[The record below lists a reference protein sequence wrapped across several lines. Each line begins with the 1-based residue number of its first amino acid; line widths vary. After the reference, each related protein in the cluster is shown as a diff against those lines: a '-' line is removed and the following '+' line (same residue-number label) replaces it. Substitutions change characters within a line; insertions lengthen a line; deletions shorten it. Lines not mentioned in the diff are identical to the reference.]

1 MSISSKGTRR
11 SFLRTTCCAAAAG
24 GAASTFSRLGLM
36 SAFAQGSDYKA
47 LVCIFMYG
55 GNDANNMIVPY
66 DTTDYTNYA
75 QLRANLALPYDALLP
90 IQPKS
95 LSTPYSFHP
104 RFTELQ

>member
-1 MSISSKGTRR
+1 MPRLTRR
-11 SFLRTTCCAAAAG
+11 SFLRTTCCTAAGVAAA
-24 GAASTFSRLGLM
+24 SLNKFGLIN
-36 SAFAQGSDYKA
+36 AYAQGSDYKA